1 MFSGSVCRVSGVKL
15 WSGGRGSRNNRTE
28 RVVREQFADLSLL
41 RGLVGRSDIPE
52 PVFSVEG
59 VGGREVPLEGV
70 GGREGALQGAHCEAA
85 EVHWLQGDEASSAH
99 SFRDADPRP
108 VIPKNEKSAVALG
121 WR

>member
-59 VGGREVPLEGV
+59 VGGREVPVEGV
-70 GGREGALQGAHCEAA
+70 GGREVPMEGVRGREGALHGEVGGRREEGGAEAA
-85 EVHWLQGDEASSAH
+85 
-99 SFRDADPRP
+99 
-108 VIPKNEKSAVALG
+108 LG
-121 WR
+121 QLV